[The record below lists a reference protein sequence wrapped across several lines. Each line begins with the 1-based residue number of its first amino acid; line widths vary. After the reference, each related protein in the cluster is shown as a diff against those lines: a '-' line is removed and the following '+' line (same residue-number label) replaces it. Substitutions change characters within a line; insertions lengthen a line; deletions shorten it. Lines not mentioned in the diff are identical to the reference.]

1 LYFFTL
7 LPNYTINVK
16 LTKVAAAGSGTLLL
30 TLRYD
35 RNSGNNPSLAAAK
48 HTLQNIT
55 TLSLTYM
62 TISII

>member
-1 LYFFTL
+1 M
-7 LPNYTINVK
+7 K

-35 RNSGNNPSLAAAK
+35 RNSGNKPSLAAAK
-48 HTLQNIT
+48 HTLQNIM

-62 TISII
+62 TISIIYI